1 MVSAWCVG
9 GQAPS
14 QNISNSMTGKYS
26 TTKEGSAVR
35 QTPDLGCGLSPDD
48 IVLSIPGEQTLTS
61 TPKQKTETMEPLA
74 PTLSPPPCGSA
85 RSWTLPSTAPSQP
98 LSLSS
103 ERPASADSH
112 RQQTR
117 VAFASSVRIAS
128 RPPSPNLATKLR
140 RAGSVNARLPPRL
153 QCLSNSHCTRRPQ
166 TAPAACHQ
174 QAAVGPSDGDKLR
187 RLCLHNRAERKAF
200 GKARASKSPVVSPPS
215 SPSALE
221 VHEVTSDTA
230 ECYFAQGKE
239 QPIGFPDGYLSV
251 PLHAHGP
258 GGGDV
263 SPQDTALLM
272 PASPEELPA
281 PPLPFIPGTLI
292 LRRSDVPSRPQRSS
306 DCSLDSLNEDTSV
319 RSSPYC
325 IAASPGHALLLCEPK
340 RAADK
345 QGQVSIGQI
354 PNACKSSPDLTLLD
368 TKLMAIQACQGE
380 TIETK
385 ADGSPAAVSSREI
398 GQDLAASQ
406 QTTLDSVIE
415 VQGPAGSLKPVV
427 LWSGEAN
434 ITDIASEKSLGSAS
448 SGNCAAKRTFKSR
461 VTDAVIKVARL
472 LKTICR
478 ARRPP
483 CSPPAPSPPSPD
495 TAALQEER
503 QASEEKD
510 GNPETLT
517 VKEAA
522 QLDLPSAQIGAAAE
536 QNLDAV
542 HITTGRRVGRQ
553 QHPCHRRRDRP
564 SSSQS
569 VPVRIVSNAGI
580 WTNRASPLVHSSGH
594 GSPALLDSPA
604 QGSRTA
610 LSIPMPRCSTSSRP
624 SSARTS
630 PISMVASILLPSPA
644 TYDKLAQDLML
655 VQRGAGSDWYS
666 GPTSPTLT
674 ISGSLTPRIMT
685 APVGD
690 PRPTPFEVG
699 ARRRSRSRPS
709 TGVASES

>member
-1 MVSAWCVG
+1 MTSTPEQKMDALLSKPDPVSSELARSLTLPSN
-9 GQAPS
+9 APS
-14 QNISNSMTGKYS
+14 QHLSM
-26 TTKEGSAVR
+26 
-35 QTPDLGCGLSPDD
+35 
-48 IVLSIPGEQTLTS
+48 
-61 TPKQKTETMEPLA
+61 
-74 PTLSPPPCGSA
+74 
-85 RSWTLPSTAPSQP
+85 
-98 LSLSS
+98 SS
-103 ERPASADSH
+103 ERSASTDSH

-140 RAGSVNARLPPRL
+140 KAGSANGRLPPRL
-153 QCLSNSHCTRRPQ
+153 QCLGNSRCTQRPQ
-166 TAPAACHQ
+166 TAPAAAACHQ
-174 QAAVGPSDGDKLR
+174 QAVSVEPCILDKDGDKLR
-187 RLCLHNRAERKAF
+187 RLCLSNRAKGKTF
-200 GKARASKSPVVSPPS
+200 GKAGAGKLPVISHPP

-221 VHEVTSDTA
+221 VPVMTSDTA
-230 ECYFAQGKE
+230 GCYFANGNE
-239 QPIGFPDGYLSV
+239 QPVGFPDGYLSV

-263 SPQDTALLM
+263 SPQDTASLM
-272 PASPEELPA
+272 PASPVELPT

-292 LRRSDVPSRPQRSS
+292 LRRSKIPLRPQQSS
-306 DCSLDSLNEDTSV
+306 DCSQDSLNEGAPF

-325 IAASPGHALLLCEPK
+325 IDASSPGHALLPCEST
-340 RAADK
+340 RAT
-345 QGQVSIGQI
+345 GQYERASIGLM
-354 PNACKSSPDLTLLD
+354 PDACKSSPDLTLLD
-368 TKLMAIQACQGE
+368 TKLMVLQACQGE

-385 ADGSPAAVSSREI
+385 AEKSSAAISS
-398 GQDLAASQ
+398 GGVAQDPPTSQ
-406 QTTLDSVIE
+406 HTTLDSMAE
-415 VQGPAGSLKPVV
+415 VQGMPDSLKPVV

-434 ITDIASEKSLGSAS
+434 IADSASEQSLGSAAS
-448 SGNCAAKRTFKSR
+448 TSFAARRTVKSR
-461 VTDAVIKVARL
+461 LTDAVDRVARL

-483 CSPPAPSPPSPD
+483 CSQSAPLSPSPG
-495 TAALQEER
+495 TAAMPEEIQTDQQR
-503 QASEEKD
+503 D
-510 GNPETLT
+510 GNEETFR
-517 VKEAA
+517 VKETA
-522 QLDLPSAQIGAAAE
+522 QLDLLSAQIETAAE

-553 QHPCHRRRDRP
+553 QHPYHRRRDRP

-580 WTNRASPLVHSSGH
+580 WTNRASPVVHSSGP

-610 LSIPMPRCSTSSRP
+610 LSIPIPRCSTSSRP
-624 SSARTS
+624 SSAHTS

-699 ARRRSRSRPS
+699 ARSRSRSRPS
-709 TGVASES
+709 TSVASDG